1 MGILRKIGKKI
12 KKGIKKLMSH
22 KLGRI
27 VGMIGLSMAMGYAAK
42 ALMTGMQGAGATAG
56 LAEGALAETAT
67 TAGLAEGAG
76 ATAGLAEG
84 TATTAG
90 LAEGAGA
97 TAGLAEGAAGT
108 PLIEEITVS
117 AVKKIP
123 DTLSIIEKASTNTEA
138 FSTALN
144 EIEAGTM
151 SQVDKGISVVN
162 PDALHVSN
170 NITGAVDHQFNTT
183 FNPEWREWSATQQY
197 SGYGPDTQFYK
208 GPAASPP
215 KPIELYDPVKGRI
228 EAGIDQETLVSK
240 LSETG
245 KYTGPV
251 EGAGQG
257 SLLDPVTVPIP
268 EVEVLPFGE
277 RAKGWLRETFVPQSG
292 SEFAADVTKGVITGE
307 LMSVIAGEP
316 EEPFYSKGV
325 SQRLE
330 SIPAQDAYM
339 TAIRPSFQ
347 EATNTNIMPNFEKL
361 GQFNLFGTGTKEYLG
376 SVAGNNQLLFP
387 NILGLPS

>member
-12 KKGIKKLMSH
+12 KKGVKKLMSH

-42 ALMTGMQGAGATAG
+42 ALMTGMQGAGAATATG
-56 LAEGALAETAT
+56 LAETAT
-67 TAGLAEGAG
+67 ATGLAEGTG
-76 ATAGLAEG
+76 VATGLAEG

-97 TAGLAEGAAGT
+97 ATGLAEGAAGT

-170 NITGAVDHQFNTT
+170 NITGAVEHQFNTT
-183 FNPEWREWSATQQY
+183 FNPEWSATQQY

-257 SLLDPVTVPIP
+257 SLLEPTG
-268 EVEVLPFGE
+268 EVLPFGE

-292 SEFAADVTKGVITGE
+292 SEFASDVTKGVVTGE

-376 SVAGNNQLLFP
+376 SAAGNNQLLFP
-387 NILGLPS
+387 DILGLPSW

>member
-12 KKGIKKLMSH
+12 KKGVKKLMSH

-42 ALMTGMQGAGATAG
+42 ALMTGMQGAGAATATG
-56 LAEGALAETAT
+56 LAETAT
-67 TAGLAEGAG
+67 ATGLAEGTG
-76 ATAGLAEG
+76 VATGLAEG

-97 TAGLAEGAAGT
+97 ATGLAEGAAGT

-138 FSTALN
+138 FSAALN

-183 FNPEWREWSATQQY
+183 FNPEWSATQQY

-208 GPAASPP
+208 GPTASPP

-257 SLLDPVTVPIP
+257 SLLEPTG
-268 EVEVLPFGE
+268 EVLPFGE

-292 SEFAADVTKGVITGE
+292 SEFASDVTKGVVTGE

-376 SVAGNNQLLFP
+376 SAAGNNQLLFP
-387 NILGLPS
+387 DILGLPSW

>member
-56 LAEGALAETAT
+56 LAEGTAT

-76 ATAGLAEG
+76 A
-84 TATTAG
+84 AT
-90 LAEGAGA
+90 
-97 TAGLAEGAAGT
+97 GLAEGAAGT

-151 SQVDKGISVVN
+151 SQVDKGVSVVN

-208 GPAASPP
+208 GPTASPP

-257 SLLDPVTVPIP
+257 SLLEPTG
-268 EVEVLPFGE
+268 EVLPFGE

-292 SEFAADVTKGVITGE
+292 SEFASDVTKGVVTGE

-347 EATNTNIMPNFEKL
+347 EATNTNIMPKFEKL
-361 GQFNLFGTGTKEYLG
+361 GDFNLFGTGTKEHLG

-387 NILGLPS
+387 NILGLPSW

>member
-42 ALMTGMQGAGATAG
+42 ALMTGMQ
-56 LAEGALAETAT
+56 
-67 TAGLAEGAG
+67 
-76 ATAGLAEG
+76 
-84 TATTAG
+84 
-90 LAEGAGA
+90 GAGA

-170 NITGAVDHQFNTT
+170 NITGAVEHQFNTT
-183 FNPEWREWSATQQY
+183 FNPEWSATQQY

-292 SEFAADVTKGVITGE
+292 SEFASDVTKGVVTGE

>member
-12 KKGIKKLMSH
+12 KKGVKKLMSH

-67 TAGLAEGAG
+67 TAGLAEGTG
-76 ATAGLAEG
+76 VATGLAEG

-97 TAGLAEGAAGT
+97 ATGLAEGAAGT

-170 NITGAVDHQFNTT
+170 NITGAVEHQFNTT
-183 FNPEWREWSATQQY
+183 FNPEWSATQQY

-257 SLLDPVTVPIP
+257 SLLEPTG
-268 EVEVLPFGE
+268 EVLPFGE

-292 SEFAADVTKGVITGE
+292 SEFASDVTKGVVTGE

-376 SVAGNNQLLFP
+376 SAAGNNQLLFP
-387 NILGLPS
+387 DILGLPSW